1 MRIAVIGAGPAGLT
15 SAKQALEAGHDVVVF
30 EKHDDVGGI
39 WNPASL
45 GAYEGVRMQT
55 SRSGFPFSDFAPRQ
69 GGDFLTVPE
78 VHAYLR
84 GYAERFGVWPVIR
97 FGHEVTRVAGG
108 EGDWHVTAECRGVPV
123 TARFDAV
130 MVANGEL
137 WRPRVPPAA
146 GEAPHGVRVL
156 TAKDYRRPDA
166 FRGLRVL
173 VAGGGVSGAD
183 IASELVGEAAAVDWA
198 VRRKALFLP
207 RDCGGLAND
216 MLFSYIGRVA
226 LEEMPYDGYLAW
238 LSRLMPEYMA
248 MYRETGLLPETGFHG
263 AVHVNEKIVPH
274 VHRGEVGARAAFDR
288 FAADGRVVFADGTW
302 GRYDAVILCLGYQM
316 PDYGFVEGFDR
327 RELYEHFFW
336 YRDPSLV
343 VVNTPVD
350 TDAFGTACPYFE
362 AIAGWAL
369 AVLSGKAE
377 LPGREEM
384 AAWCERHMGALHE
397 RRYYDCW
404 LETVR
409 IGLDSGALPDPA
421 TQFADYWR
429 LVSGVVDPANLRPGA
444 QADRPAPC
452 DELFDLPGLKLRVL
466 AWLPRPALDALLAS
480 GQIGAAEHAGALEV
494 PPARRVAPW
503 LPYRQRLQGD
513 PPPPTAGTASLRARP
528 GPDAG

>member
-55 SRSGFPFSDFAPRQ
+55 SRSGFPFSDFAPEPH
-69 GGDFLTVPE
+69 GDFLTVAE
-78 VHAYLR
+78 VHDYLR
-84 GYAERFGVWPVIR
+84 GYAERFEVAPVIR

-108 EGDWHVTAECRGVPV
+108 EGNWRVTAVCRGVPV

-130 MVANGEL
+130 MVASGEL
-137 WRPRVPPAA
+137 WRPRVPP
-146 GEAPHGVRVL
+146 GAPEPPRGVRVL

-183 IASELVGEAAAVDWA
+183 IASELVGHAAAVDWA

-207 RDCGGLAND
+207 RDCGGLPND

-226 LEEMPYDGYLAW
+226 MEEMSYAAYLEW
-238 LSRLMPEYMA
+238 LERLLPEYMG
-248 MYRETGLLPETGFHG
+248 MYRATGLLPDSGFHG

-274 VHRGEVGARAAFDR
+274 VHRGDVRARAAFER
-288 FAADGRVVFADGTW
+288 FDADGRVVFADGTDD
-302 GRYDAVILCLGYQM
+302 RYDVVIMCLGYQM
-316 PDYGFVEGFDR
+316 PDYGFIEGFR
-327 RELYEHFFW
+327 REELYEHFFW
-336 YRDPSLV
+336 YRDPTLV

-384 AAWCERHMGALHE
+384 AAWCERHMGALHD

-409 IGLDSGALPDPA
+409 IGLASGALPDPA
-421 TQFADYWR
+421 THFADYWR
-429 LVSGVVDPANLRPGA
+429 LVSGLVDPANLRPGA
-444 QADRPAPC
+444 RTDLPAPF
-452 DELFDLPGLKLRVL
+452 DELFDLAELKHRVL
-466 AWLPRPALDALLAS
+466 AWLPRPALDALLTS
-480 GQIGAAEHAGALEV
+480 GQIDAADHLGALGV
-494 PPARRVAPW
+494 PPSRRVAPS
-503 LPYRQRLQGD
+503 LPYRQRPGTD
-513 PPPPTAGTASLRARP
+513 PVPSLPRADAARSRLPT
-528 GPDAG
+528 DAV